1 MIFRTRDYSLY
12 PGIVWFL
19 RGVLRIFLI
28 FHVAI
33 PLIIFELPLIKKR
46 FKFNR
51 LALIIGS
58 LFPDI
63 IDKSMLFLNLG
74 SGRGISHT
82 ILFILLSFTV
92 LHMAA
97 KRKSFISLPFLI
109 GMVTHLILDLP
120 EVPLFFPFIEYD
132 FLMIEDPLSYWFYKL
147 FNDPLV
153 YLTEIGGILI
163 LLLILV
169 GNKLSSVKDIWDYIN
184 RNADL
189 VDFKDK

>member
-1 MIFRTRDYSLY
+1 M
-12 PGIVWFL
+12 
-19 RGVLRIFLI
+19 
-28 FHVAI
+28 FHIAI
-33 PLIIFELPLIKKR
+33 PLIVFELPLIKKK

-58 LFPDI
+58 VFPDI

-82 ILFILLSFTV
+82 ILFVLLSFIV
-92 LHMAA
+92 LHIAT
-97 KRKSFISLPFLI
+97 KRKSYISLAFLI
-109 GMVTHLILDLP
+109 GMVTHLALDLP

-132 FLMIEDPLSYWFYKL
+132 FLMIEDPLFYWFYKL

-169 GNKLSSVKDIWDYIN
+169 GNKLFSVKEIWDYLN
-184 RNADL
+184 RNADF
-189 VDFKDK
+189 VNFKDK

>member
-1 MIFRTRDYSLY
+1 MIFPPRNYSLY
-12 PGIVWFL
+12 PVIIWFL
-19 RGVLRIFLI
+19 RGVLKIFLI

-33 PLIIFELPLIKKR
+33 PLIVFELPLIKKK

-58 LFPDI
+58 VFPDI

-82 ILFILLSFTV
+82 ILFVLLSFLI
-92 LHMAA
+92 LHVAT

-109 GMVTHLILDLP
+109 GMVTHLALDLP

-153 YLTEIGGILI
+153 YLTEISGIVI

-169 GNKLSSVKDIWDYIN
+169 GNKLFSVKELWDYLHQ
-184 RNADL
+184 NADF
-189 VDFKDK
+189 VNFKDK

>member
-1 MIFRTRDYSLY
+1 
-12 PGIVWFL
+12 
-19 RGVLRIFLI
+19 
-28 FHVAI
+28 
-33 PLIIFELPLIKKR
+33 
-46 FKFNR
+46 
-51 LALIIGS
+51 
-58 LFPDI
+58 
-63 IDKSMLFLNLG
+63 MLFLNLG

-82 ILFILLSFTV
+82 ILFILLSFIV
-92 LHMAA
+92 LHMAT

-184 RNADL
+184 RNVDL
-189 VDFKDK
+189 VDFTDK

>member
-1 MIFRTRDYSLY
+1 MIFRTRNYSLF

-19 RGVLRIFLI
+19 RGVLRIFLL
-28 FHVAI
+28 FHIAI
-33 PLIIFELPLIKKR
+33 PLIVFELPLIKKR

-51 LALIIGS
+51 VALIIGS

-82 ILFILLSFTV
+82 ILFILLSFII
-92 LHMAA
+92 LHIVT
-97 KRKSFISLPFLI
+97 KRKGYISLPFLI
-109 GMVTHLILDLP
+109 GMVTHLVLDLP

-132 FLMIEDPLSYWFYKL
+132 FVMIEDPLSYWFYKL

-163 LLLILV
+163 LVFILV
-169 GNKLSSVKDIWDYIN
+169 GNKLFSVKELWDYLN
-184 RNADL
+184 RNGDF
-189 VDFKDK
+189 VKFKDK

>member
-1 MIFRTRDYSLY
+1 
-12 PGIVWFL
+12 
-19 RGVLRIFLI
+19 
-28 FHVAI
+28 
-33 PLIIFELPLIKKR
+33 
-46 FKFNR
+46 
-51 LALIIGS
+51 
-58 LFPDI
+58 
-63 IDKSMLFLNLG
+63 MLFLNLG

>member
-1 MIFRTRDYSLY
+1 M
-12 PGIVWFL
+12 
-19 RGVLRIFLI
+19 
-28 FHVAI
+28 
-33 PLIIFELPLIKKR
+33 PLIKKK

-63 IDKSMLFLNLG
+63 IDKSMLILNLG

-82 ILFILLSFTV
+82 ILFIALSFII
-92 LHMAA
+92 LHIAI
-97 KRKSFISLPFLI
+97 KRKSYISLPFLI
-109 GMVTHLILDLP
+109 GMVTHLALDLP

-132 FLMIEDPLSYWFYKL
+132 FLMIDDPLSYWFYKL

-153 YLTEIGGILI
+153 YLTEIGGIVI

-169 GNKLSSVKDIWDYIN
+169 GNKLFSVKELWDYLN
-184 RNADL
+184 RN
-189 VDFKDK
+189 VDYVNFKDKQKPFNL

>member
-1 MIFRTRDYSLY
+1 
-12 PGIVWFL
+12 
-19 RGVLRIFLI
+19 
-28 FHVAI
+28 
-33 PLIIFELPLIKKR
+33 
-46 FKFNR
+46 
-51 LALIIGS
+51 
-58 LFPDI
+58 
-63 IDKSMLFLNLG
+63 MLFLKLG

-82 ILFILLSFTV
+82 ILFILLSFIV
-92 LHMAA
+92 LHMAT

-184 RNADL
+184 RNVDL
-189 VDFKDK
+189 VDFTDK